1 MNAPQNVAN
10 VISYNT
16 IPFDFPC
23 REKASPGMFSTYR
36 KVFKGVKWDVFFTP
50 GDASRSAE
58 FANQKNV
65 DLWQVPCVY
74 EFAVSLSPTSKR
86 YKVYVGKAVNAYNR
100 MHDYV
105 AKHFAHGD
113 HTGTLMREAVE
124 SGLYIMRRIR
134 YIIPRPVL
142 TPVEIAN
149 AELMAVQTETRLLG
163 RYNFAW
169 NAASNGDNSYYGR
182 FDRKI
187 FVRRAVRKSFLCMFN
202 RVAFIESETV
212 KDIRRQ
218 LRN

>member
-1 MNAPQNVAN
+1 MNAPRNIAN
-10 VISYNT
+10 IVNYNT
-16 IPFDFPC
+16 LPFDFPC

-36 KVFKGVKWDVFFTP
+36 KVFKGVKWDVFFIP

-58 FANQKNV
+58 FANKKNT
-65 DLWQVPCVY
+65 DLWHVPCVY
-74 EFAVSLSPTSKR
+74 EFAVALSPTSKR
-86 YKVYVGKAVNAYNR
+86 YKVYVGKSVDAYDR
-100 MHDYV
+100 MHTYV
-105 AKHFAHGD
+105 SRHFANGD

-134 YIIPRPVL
+134 YIIPRKELNPVQ
-142 TPVEIAN
+142 TAN

-169 NAASNGDNSYYGR
+169 NAASNGDNSYYGHY
-182 FDRKI
+182 DRKI
-187 FVRRAVRKSFLCMFN
+187 FVRRAVRKSFLCMFS

-212 KDIRRQ
+212 KNIRMQ